1 MNKKSLA
8 ALLAVFV
15 LAGSLGTVCLGATTE
30 TEASS
35 DGDVASSGDTGIT
48 IGLPQDLD
56 SSLDPYQIT
65 AAGTR
70 EVMFNVFEGVTADDV
85 LYSFKTCADTTVNS
99 SVASAL
105 SDIAGEKA
113 DGNTVTITLK
123 EPLSSFLSA
132 VSSVSIVP
140 ADYTDQASA
149 PVGTQ
154 VCFPLGAGQCRV

>member
-56 SSLDPYQIT
+56 SSLGLQEP
-65 AAGTR
+65 
-70 EVMFNVFEGVTADDV
+70 EWSCSM
-85 LYSFKTCADTTVNS
+85 C
-99 SVASAL
+99 
-105 SDIAGEKA
+105 
-113 DGNTVTITLK
+113 LK
-123 EPLSSFLSA
+123 GL
-132 VSSVSIVP
+132 
-140 ADYTDQASA
+140 
-149 PVGTQ
+149 
-154 VCFPLGAGQCRV
+154 

>member
-70 EVMFNVFEGVTADDV
+70 EVMFNVFEGLVKPDKDGN
-85 LYSFKTCADTTVNS
+85 FKDA
-99 SVASAL
+99 VASSHEV
-105 SDIAGEKA
+105 SD
-113 DGNTVTITLK
+113 DGLTYTFTLRDGVK
-123 EPLSSFLSA
+123 FHN
-132 VSSVSIVP
+132 
-140 ADYTDQASA
+140 
-149 PVGTQ
+149 G
-154 VCFPLGAGQCRV
+154 